1 MKSIFS
7 IGKDFDRYKDEV
19 NRHNGNMI
27 EIMVYGGILMT
38 ILAILAQLFMGYL
51 SAMLLAVRML
61 IYMLILVLLRRPVL
75 SKIQNKTLL
84 IYLLQAPILFTVLL
98 MGTFMDPN
106 HQAITIFVFVSVLP
120 LLILDKPWRVAGWTA
135 GWLLFFVI
143 CSYCLKESGHFRGDL
158 LYSLEF
164 GFSSTMVAIAIIVV
178 RMRAIKNYIEAMP
191 PVEDPLT
198 GALNIYG
205 FLSYSGDY
213 LRRYRAGSK
222 TPCII
227 CIDVMNMKRYN
238 STFGYQK
245 GSELLLRIADVL
257 RDRFEG
263 EPVARFSEDHF
274 VILTTMEERD
284 MKLMQIHAAERSL
297 DEPIMDIHLAT
308 GTYQI
313 TGDEEIGIACDR
325 AQLACDVVKREKERH
340 PSRGFSDGIYDTA
353 LAEAQEKQEYVLSH
367 IDEAIEKGWLTV
379 YFQPIVR
386 SVSGEL
392 CNEEALARWI
402 DPKYGFLSPVDFI
415 PPLEERGLNYKV
427 DLYIVKLVLD
437 ILKQRKVDGLPLL
450 PISVN
455 LSRTDFVKADMV
467 NEISKLCD
475 HAGIDHRLIN
485 IEITE
490 SSLAYQEEILK
501 GEIKRFHENGF
512 KVWMDDFGS
521 GYSTLNVLKEY
532 DFDLLKFDMRF
543 VHEMTRGSKA
553 EIILSDLVNM
563 AKQLG
568 IATLAEGVETEE
580 QYRFLRDIGCEYI
593 QGYYYG
599 KPMTLHDLM
608 PHVISKGLTVETQ
621 DQRKF
626 YDKAAHEPISVD
638 DEMGFIID
646 DGEKFEVLFLNA
658 PFRNLCQKMGVK
670 SYDVADLMSK
680 RQDPWSKQ
688 IVITANRA
696 KETNETEV
704 TFITYEDYYLQV
716 RFKKVAS
723 GQGKTL
729 LRMNV
734 LNLSENRRLDVRYYD
749 SALRYMVASFDCVYI
764 VDMATHDSYV
774 VRSMFSSEANG
785 STVRNVDLAFQFH
798 LDPLDVERVNQVL
811 NAENIRERLRSTKKV
826 KFTEY
831 FRMLDEDGNSEWY
844 AGTVISVPGVK
855 LDSLL
860 FTIEKTD
867 ANFNKSFMQ

>member
-1 MKSIFS
+1 
-7 IGKDFDRYKDEV
+7 
-19 NRHNGNMI
+19 
-27 EIMVYGGILMT
+27 
-38 ILAILAQLFMGYL
+38 
-51 SAMLLAVRML
+51 
-61 IYMLILVLLRRPVL
+61 
-75 SKIQNKTLL
+75 
-84 IYLLQAPILFTVLL
+84 
-98 MGTFMDPN
+98 
-106 HQAITIFVFVSVLP
+106 
-120 LLILDKPWRVAGWTA
+120 
-135 GWLLFFVI
+135 
-143 CSYCLKESGHFRGDL
+143 
-158 LYSLEF
+158 
-164 GFSSTMVAIAIIVV
+164 MVAIAIIVV

-198 GALNIYG
+198 GASNIYS

-245 GSELLLRIADVL
+245 GSELLVRIADVL

-297 DEPIMDIHLAT
+297 DEPIMNIHLAT

-402 DPKYGFLSPVDFI
+402 DPKYGFLFPADFI
-415 PPLEERGLNYKV
+415 SPLEERGFNYKV

-580 QYRFLRDIGCEYI
+580 QYDILRSIGCGRL
-593 QGYYYG
+593 QGYYFDSPHDYSYILERFHKG
-599 KPMTLHDLM
+599 TGIPFENPELVNYLDIISLADLNRPAIIHAKIGNRTNYMATTIAEVSETEATVLRENQEFHDLM
-608 PHVISKGLTVETQ
+608 VE
-621 DQRKF
+621 
-626 YDKAAHEPISVD
+626 V
-638 DEMGFIID
+638 
-646 DGEKFEVLFLNA
+646 
-658 PFRNLCQKMGVK
+658 GV
-670 SYDVADLMSK
+670 SYEERLDHK
-680 RQDPWSKQ
+680 KQ
-688 IVITANRA
+688 IVVRPGTRSLEACKRA
-696 KETNETEV
+696 
-704 TFITYEDYYLQV
+704 
-716 RFKKVAS
+716 VAS
-723 GQGKTL
+723 GRWEL
-729 LRMNV
+729 LSNV
-734 LNLSENRRLDVRYYD
+734 REGSIILSCFIKELAENP
-749 SALRYMVASFDCVYI
+749 I
-764 VDMATHDSYV
+764 THDH
-774 VRSMFSSEANG
+774 
-785 STVRNVDLAFQFH
+785 AFFISIEH
-798 LDPLDVERVNQVL
+798 VER
-811 NAENIRERLRSTKKV
+811 A
-826 KFTEY
+826 
-831 FRMLDEDGNSEWY
+831 
-844 AGTVISVPGVK
+844 
-855 LDSLL
+855 
-860 FTIEKTD
+860 
-867 ANFNKSFMQ
+867 

>member
-1 MKSIFS
+1 MIRIFPDITAYLEIMLGGSKIESIFS

-198 GALNIYG
+198 GASNIYS

-245 GSELLLRIADVL
+245 GSELLVRIADVL

-297 DEPIMDIHLAT
+297 DEPIMNIHLAT

-402 DPKYGFLSPVDFI
+402 DPKYGFLFPADFI
-415 PPLEERGLNYKV
+415 SPLEERGFNYKV

-437 ILKQRKVDGLPLL
+437 ILKQKKEDGLPLL

-455 LSRTDFVKADMV
+455 HSRTDFVKADMV

-563 AKQLG
+563 AKQLD

-580 QYRFLRDIGCEYI
+580 QYDILRSIGCGRL
-593 QGYYYG
+593 QGYYFDSPHDYSYILERFHKG
-599 KPMTLHDLM
+599 TEIPFENPELVNYLDIISLADLNRPAIIHAKIGSRTNYMATTIAEVSETEATVLRENQEFHDLM
-608 PHVISKGLTVETQ
+608 VE
-621 DQRKF
+621 
-626 YDKAAHEPISVD
+626 V
-638 DEMGFIID
+638 
-646 DGEKFEVLFLNA
+646 
-658 PFRNLCQKMGVK
+658 GV
-670 SYDVADLMSK
+670 SYEERLDHK
-680 RQDPWSKQ
+680 KQ
-688 IVITANRA
+688 IVVRPGTRSLEACKRA
-696 KETNETEV
+696 
-704 TFITYEDYYLQV
+704 
-716 RFKKVAS
+716 VAS
-723 GQGKTL
+723 GRWEL
-729 LRMNV
+729 LSNV
-734 LNLSENRRLDVRYYD
+734 REGSIILSCFIKELAENP
-749 SALRYMVASFDCVYI
+749 I
-764 VDMATHDSYV
+764 THDH
-774 VRSMFSSEANG
+774 
-785 STVRNVDLAFQFH
+785 AFFISIEH
-798 LDPLDVERVNQVL
+798 VER
-811 NAENIRERLRSTKKV
+811 A
-826 KFTEY
+826 
-831 FRMLDEDGNSEWY
+831 
-844 AGTVISVPGVK
+844 
-855 LDSLL
+855 
-860 FTIEKTD
+860 
-867 ANFNKSFMQ
+867 

>member
-1 MKSIFS
+1 
-7 IGKDFDRYKDEV
+7 
-19 NRHNGNMI
+19 
-27 EIMVYGGILMT
+27 
-38 ILAILAQLFMGYL
+38 
-51 SAMLLAVRML
+51 
-61 IYMLILVLLRRPVL
+61 
-75 SKIQNKTLL
+75 
-84 IYLLQAPILFTVLL
+84 
-98 MGTFMDPN
+98 
-106 HQAITIFVFVSVLP
+106 
-120 LLILDKPWRVAGWTA
+120 
-135 GWLLFFVI
+135 
-143 CSYCLKESGHFRGDL
+143 
-158 LYSLEF
+158 
-164 GFSSTMVAIAIIVV
+164 
-178 RMRAIKNYIEAMP
+178 MRAIKNYIEAMP

-198 GALNIYG
+198 GASNIYS

-245 GSELLLRIADVL
+245 GSELLVRIADVL

-297 DEPIMDIHLAT
+297 DEPIMNIHLAT

-402 DPKYGFLSPVDFI
+402 DPKYGFLFPADFI
-415 PPLEERGLNYKV
+415 SPLEERGFNYKV

-437 ILKQRKVDGLPLL
+437 ILKQRKEDGLPLL

-455 LSRTDFVKADMV
+455 HSRTDFVKADMV

-580 QYRFLRDIGCEYI
+580 QYDILRSIGCGRL
-593 QGYYYG
+593 QGYYFDSPHDYSYILERFHKG
-599 KPMTLHDLM
+599 TGIPFENPELVNYLDIISLADLNRPAIIHAKIGNRTNYMATTIAEVSETEATVLRENQEFHDLM
-608 PHVISKGLTVETQ
+608 VE
-621 DQRKF
+621 
-626 YDKAAHEPISVD
+626 V
-638 DEMGFIID
+638 
-646 DGEKFEVLFLNA
+646 
-658 PFRNLCQKMGVK
+658 GV
-670 SYDVADLMSK
+670 SYEERLDHK
-680 RQDPWSKQ
+680 KQ
-688 IVITANRA
+688 IVVRPGTRSLEACKRA
-696 KETNETEV
+696 
-704 TFITYEDYYLQV
+704 
-716 RFKKVAS
+716 VAS
-723 GQGKTL
+723 GRWEL
-729 LRMNV
+729 LSNV
-734 LNLSENRRLDVRYYD
+734 REGSIILSCFIKELAENP
-749 SALRYMVASFDCVYI
+749 I
-764 VDMATHDSYV
+764 THDH
-774 VRSMFSSEANG
+774 
-785 STVRNVDLAFQFH
+785 AFFISIEH
-798 LDPLDVERVNQVL
+798 VER
-811 NAENIRERLRSTKKV
+811 A
-826 KFTEY
+826 
-831 FRMLDEDGNSEWY
+831 
-844 AGTVISVPGVK
+844 
-855 LDSLL
+855 
-860 FTIEKTD
+860 
-867 ANFNKSFMQ
+867 

>member
-1 MKSIFS
+1 MIRIFPDITAYLEIMLGGSKIESIFS

-198 GALNIYG
+198 GASNIYS

-245 GSELLLRIADVL
+245 GSELLVRIADVL

-297 DEPIMDIHLAT
+297 DEPIMNIHLAT

-402 DPKYGFLSPVDFI
+402 DPKYGFLFPADFI

-563 AKQLG
+563 AKQLD

-580 QYRFLRDIGCEYI
+580 QYDILRSIGCGRL
-593 QGYYYG
+593 QGYYFDSPHDYSYILERFHKG
-599 KPMTLHDLM
+599 TEIPFENPELVNYLDIISLADLNRPAIIHAKIGSRTNYMATTIAEVSETEATVLRENQEFHDLM
-608 PHVISKGLTVETQ
+608 VE
-621 DQRKF
+621 
-626 YDKAAHEPISVD
+626 V
-638 DEMGFIID
+638 
-646 DGEKFEVLFLNA
+646 
-658 PFRNLCQKMGVK
+658 GV
-670 SYDVADLMSK
+670 SYEERLDHK
-680 RQDPWSKQ
+680 KQ
-688 IVITANRA
+688 IVVRPGTRSLEACKRA
-696 KETNETEV
+696 
-704 TFITYEDYYLQV
+704 
-716 RFKKVAS
+716 VAS
-723 GQGKTL
+723 GRWEL
-729 LRMNV
+729 LSNV
-734 LNLSENRRLDVRYYD
+734 REGSIILSCFIKELAENP
-749 SALRYMVASFDCVYI
+749 I
-764 VDMATHDSYV
+764 THDH
-774 VRSMFSSEANG
+774 
-785 STVRNVDLAFQFH
+785 AFFISIEH
-798 LDPLDVERVNQVL
+798 VER
-811 NAENIRERLRSTKKV
+811 A
-826 KFTEY
+826 
-831 FRMLDEDGNSEWY
+831 
-844 AGTVISVPGVK
+844 
-855 LDSLL
+855 
-860 FTIEKTD
+860 
-867 ANFNKSFMQ
+867 

>member
-1 MKSIFS
+1 MIRIFPDITAYLEIMLGGSKIESIFS

-198 GALNIYG
+198 GASNIYS

-245 GSELLLRIADVL
+245 GSELLVRIADVL

-297 DEPIMDIHLAT
+297 DEPIMNIHLAT

-402 DPKYGFLSPVDFI
+402 DPKYGFLFPADFI
-415 PPLEERGLNYKV
+415 SPLEERGFNYKV

-437 ILKQRKVDGLPLL
+437 ILKQRKEDGLPLL

-563 AKQLG
+563 AKQLD

-580 QYRFLRDIGCEYI
+580 QYDILRSIGCGRL
-593 QGYYYG
+593 QGYYFDSPHDYSYILERFHKG
-599 KPMTLHDLM
+599 TEIPFENPELVNYLDIISLADLNRPAIIHAKIGSRTNYMATTIAEVSETEATVLRENQEFHDLM
-608 PHVISKGLTVETQ
+608 VE
-621 DQRKF
+621 
-626 YDKAAHEPISVD
+626 V
-638 DEMGFIID
+638 
-646 DGEKFEVLFLNA
+646 
-658 PFRNLCQKMGVK
+658 GV
-670 SYDVADLMSK
+670 SYEERLDHK
-680 RQDPWSKQ
+680 KQ
-688 IVITANRA
+688 IVVRPGTRSLEACKRA
-696 KETNETEV
+696 
-704 TFITYEDYYLQV
+704 
-716 RFKKVAS
+716 VAS
-723 GQGKTL
+723 GRWEL
-729 LRMNV
+729 LSNV
-734 LNLSENRRLDVRYYD
+734 REGSIILSCFIKELAENP
-749 SALRYMVASFDCVYI
+749 I
-764 VDMATHDSYV
+764 THDH
-774 VRSMFSSEANG
+774 
-785 STVRNVDLAFQFH
+785 AFFISIEH
-798 LDPLDVERVNQVL
+798 VER
-811 NAENIRERLRSTKKV
+811 A
-826 KFTEY
+826 
-831 FRMLDEDGNSEWY
+831 
-844 AGTVISVPGVK
+844 
-855 LDSLL
+855 
-860 FTIEKTD
+860 
-867 ANFNKSFMQ
+867 

>member
-1 MKSIFS
+1 MIRIFPDITAYLEIMLGGSKIESIFS

-198 GALNIYG
+198 GASNIYS

-245 GSELLLRIADVL
+245 GSELLVRIADVL

-297 DEPIMDIHLAT
+297 DEPIMNIHLAT

-402 DPKYGFLSPVDFI
+402 DPKYGFLFPADFI
-415 PPLEERGLNYKV
+415 SPLEERGFNYKV

-437 ILKQRKVDGLPLL
+437 ILKQRKEDGLPLL

-455 LSRTDFVKADMV
+455 HSRTDFVKADMV

-563 AKQLG
+563 AKQLD

-580 QYRFLRDIGCEYI
+580 QYDILRSIGCGRL
-593 QGYYYG
+593 QGYYFDSPHDYSYILERFHKG
-599 KPMTLHDLM
+599 TEIPFENPELVNYLDIISLADLNRPAIIHAKIGSRTNYMATTIAEVSETEATVLRENQEFHDLM
-608 PHVISKGLTVETQ
+608 VE
-621 DQRKF
+621 
-626 YDKAAHEPISVD
+626 V
-638 DEMGFIID
+638 
-646 DGEKFEVLFLNA
+646 
-658 PFRNLCQKMGVK
+658 GV
-670 SYDVADLMSK
+670 SYEERLDHK
-680 RQDPWSKQ
+680 KQ
-688 IVITANRA
+688 IVVRPGTRSLEACKRA
-696 KETNETEV
+696 
-704 TFITYEDYYLQV
+704 
-716 RFKKVAS
+716 VAS
-723 GQGKTL
+723 GRWEL
-729 LRMNV
+729 LSNV
-734 LNLSENRRLDVRYYD
+734 REGSIILSCFIKELAENP
-749 SALRYMVASFDCVYI
+749 I
-764 VDMATHDSYV
+764 THDH
-774 VRSMFSSEANG
+774 
-785 STVRNVDLAFQFH
+785 AFFISIEH
-798 LDPLDVERVNQVL
+798 VER
-811 NAENIRERLRSTKKV
+811 A
-826 KFTEY
+826 
-831 FRMLDEDGNSEWY
+831 
-844 AGTVISVPGVK
+844 
-855 LDSLL
+855 
-860 FTIEKTD
+860 
-867 ANFNKSFMQ
+867 